1 VFLKDAQKAP
11 VEHSRSG
18 GPGSQYVIYKP
29 VAVKLPEG
37 CITKEAG
44 GEKHLMGGLEH
55 SLQMRRISLGQREL
69 VGKRGKGYS
78 PGHHPFF
85 SRDFEQAVKSSGYGI
100 GQ

>member
-1 VFLKDAQKAP
+1 
-11 VEHSRSG
+11 
-18 GPGSQYVIYKP
+18 
-29 VAVKLPEG
+29 
-37 CITKEAG
+37 
-44 GEKHLMGGLEH
+44 
-55 SLQMRRISLGQREL
+55 MRRISLGQREL